1 MRTYKK
7 PEVHPRLSKKELT
20 YINSDSDE
28 ETTEKIPWLKLLP
41 KRETWAFSLTTITDG
56 VWWFYLFWG
65 AKFLAEQFGVDIK
78 NIGLPFLI
86 IFVMADA
93 GSLIG
98 GYASGALIKR
108 GWSINMARKITM
120 LVCAIIILPVT
131 IVPLIASKWLAV
143 FLIGLGAAG
152 HQSWSINGFTLVSD
166 VFPKKATASV
176 IGIGKMIGVAVA
188 IIADIA
194 LGAVL
199 DTANNSGY
207 FWAFMIAG
215 FSYIAILG
223 FVHLL
228 MPKMT
233 PLDDNLNYIN

>member
-1 MRTYKK
+1 
-7 PEVHPRLSKKELT
+7 
-20 YINSDSDE
+20 
-28 ETTEKIPWLKLLP
+28 
-41 KRETWAFSLTTITDG
+41 
-56 VWWFYLFWG
+56 
-65 AKFLAEQFGVDIK
+65 
-78 NIGLPFLI
+78 
-86 IFVMADA
+86 
-93 GSLIG
+93 
-98 GYASGALIKR
+98 
-108 GWSINMARKITM
+108 MARKITM
-120 LVCAIIILPVT
+120 LVCAVIILSVT

-233 PLDDNLNYIN
+233 PLDDNLNYINN